1 MVNYSFTSLLTLSCS
16 LISLLTINRI
26 FPLSSVL
33 SVLNVIQWMGNY
45 WIALCY
51 QYLFLFLEHI
61 ATPSFNNFESSD
73 IVQLNF
79 LKTGSLAQTNYPI
92 GPQKC
97 RFHHFS
103 RKGKFWK
110 TLSDSSAWSHPISVQ
125 IWGSVSGRDSQLLVR
140 LSITFKW
147 QLMKNRR
154 NLIRYLIKSK
164 TITPVTMKRLL
175 GFVFPFFSSAKEGN
189 KRVGNRSSCSLTN
202 GLRNEK
208 VVDCLNSRYWR
219 FS

>member
-1 MVNYSFTSLLTLSCS
+1 
-16 LISLLTINRI
+16 
-26 FPLSSVL
+26 
-33 SVLNVIQWMGNY
+33 MGNY

-103 RKGKFWK
+103 RKGKF
-110 TLSDSSAWSHPISVQ
+110 
-125 IWGSVSGRDSQLLVR
+125 
-140 LSITFKW
+140 
-147 QLMKNRR
+147 
-154 NLIRYLIKSK
+154 
-164 TITPVTMKRLL
+164 
-175 GFVFPFFSSAKEGN
+175 
-189 KRVGNRSSCSLTN
+189 
-202 GLRNEK
+202 
-208 VVDCLNSRYWR
+208 
-219 FS
+219 